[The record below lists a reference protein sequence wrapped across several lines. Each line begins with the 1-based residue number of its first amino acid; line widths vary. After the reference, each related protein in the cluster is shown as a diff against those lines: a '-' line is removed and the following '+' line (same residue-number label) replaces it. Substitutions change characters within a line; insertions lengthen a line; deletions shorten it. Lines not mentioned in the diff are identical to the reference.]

1 MIAGPRLEDPCEGR
15 WGAKNQKPN
24 ISNVIF
30 TPFVTVTLQAAAL
43 GGLVVAS
50 TYFAG
55 GIISVDQ
62 ITQVLKLFEMT
73 NNWWHN
79 NHG

>member
-1 MIAGPRLEDPCEGR
+1 M
-15 WGAKNQKPN
+15 
-24 ISNVIF
+24 IF

-62 ITQVLKLFEMT
+62 ITQVLKLFEMM
-73 NNWWHN
+73 NNWWHD